1 MANFDEMAM
10 LFAIGNIEE
19 HERAM
24 NVRQTRKK
32 EIISDPFDTSD
43 RLFIKNCR
51 LTKDLVK
58 YLIELLRPYIVSK
71 SRLSA
76 VDLNTK
82 VSE

>member
-10 LFAIGNIEE
+10 LFAIDNIEE

-24 NVRQTRKK
+24 NVRQIRRK
-32 EIISDPFDTSD
+32 ETISDPFDTSD
-43 RLFIKNCR
+43 RLFIKNFR

-58 YLIELLRPYIVSK
+58 YLIELLRPFIVSK

-76 VDLNTK
+76 IDLDTK